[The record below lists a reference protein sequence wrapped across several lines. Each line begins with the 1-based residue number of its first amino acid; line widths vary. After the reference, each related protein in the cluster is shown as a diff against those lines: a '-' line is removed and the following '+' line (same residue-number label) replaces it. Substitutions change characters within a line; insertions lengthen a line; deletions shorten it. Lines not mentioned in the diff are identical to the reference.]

1 MPADI
6 TEYTSL
12 ITSEHAD
19 KPKFMATVEALVQP
33 VADIRATLE
42 SLPAEFDVDTAAGAQ
57 LDIVGL
63 WVGSSRRLQLTI
75 DDVFFSFNID
85 GLGFNQ
91 GVWLGRFDP
100 TTGLTVLPDDV
111 YRALL
116 KFLVFYNTWDGVSP
130 YISDSASVFIS
141 DPQDMS
147 EELYFTGDVD
157 NALLLKL
164 FQNGFFDLKPAGVR
178 IAGRHHSSATDL
190 PIFGFGPES
199 PVLGGFGD
207 GAWMVTP

>member
-1 MPADI
+1 MSADI
-6 TEYTSL
+6 TPYISL

-19 KPKFMATVEALVQP
+19 KAKFIATVSLLVQP
-33 VADIRATLE
+33 IADTKATIE
-42 SLPAEFDVDTAAGAQ
+42 ALPQDFDFDTALGSQ

-63 WVGSSRRLQLTI
+63 WIGGSRRLQLTI

-91 GVWLGRFDP
+91 GIWLGQFDP

-111 YRALL
+111 FRELL
-116 KFLVFYNTWDGVSP
+116 RFLVFYNRWDGSSP
-130 YISDSASVFIS
+130 YVSDNAKVFIG

-147 EELYFTGDVD
+147 EDLYFEGDIG

-164 FQNGFFDLKPAGVR
+164 FSNGFFDLKPAGVR
-178 IAGRHHSSATDL
+178 INDRFASSDSDSL
-190 PIFGFGPES
+190 IFGFGPETIS
-199 PVLGGFGD
+199 LGGFGH
-207 GAWMVTP
+207 GSWMMEI